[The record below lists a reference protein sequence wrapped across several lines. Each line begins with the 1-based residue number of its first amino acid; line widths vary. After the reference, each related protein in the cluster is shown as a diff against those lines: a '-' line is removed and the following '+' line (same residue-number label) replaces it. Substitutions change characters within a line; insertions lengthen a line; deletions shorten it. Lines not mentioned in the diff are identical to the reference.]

1 MLPHL
6 SKEYRILAEHFDHSV
21 YGRTASYPRWL
32 ICSKVV
38 REWLP
43 FAVDALQQQPPRQQF
58 ETAPVSVTSPRG
70 GSLNKTHGNEE
81 FLRLMFYSLRSQLKD
96 SLGQAQWLEPA
107 ASQFIQKKLTE
118 MRLQFGIPD
127 EVLQQPNYLAEY
139 YSDLMLNNLYFVEH
153 LESIWAFRRMR
164 MEKKL
169 TTLGMLDV

>member
-6 SKEYRILAEHFDHSV
+6 SKEYRTLAENFDHAL

-38 REWLP
+38 RDWLP

-58 ETAPVSVTSPRG
+58 ETAATKSRG
-70 GSLNKTHGNEE
+70 LNKTQGNEE
-81 FLRLMFYSLRSQLKD
+81 LLKLMFFSLRNQLKD
-96 SLGQAQWLEPA
+96 SLDQAKWLEPA
-107 ASQFIQKKLTE
+107 ARQFIQKKLNE

-127 EVLQQPNYLAEY
+127 EVLQQPNYLAQY
-139 YSDLMLNNLYFVEH
+139 YNELILTNVYFVEH
-153 LESIWAFRRMR
+153 LEGIWTFRRLQ

-169 TTLGMLDV
+169 GTLAMLDV